1 LNKCSQ
7 EVGGVDSG
15 AASLERER
23 RQSFIDQATTGN
35 YTQCMNSDRE
45 LLGALQQYWGYDAF
59 RPLQENIVKSLLGG
73 RDACVVMPTGGG
85 KSLCYQLP
93 ASILQEKTVI
103 VVSPLIALMQDQVAQ
118 LTQMG
123 IPSALLNSTL
133 AGDVQSRVQHKATE
147 GTYRLLYLSP
157 ERLAREDTIGWLR
170 RVPVSFFAI
179 DEAHCISEWGHE
191 FRPEYR
197 QLSSLRKHFANLPIA
212 AFTASATRRVRHDII
227 AQLALREPDK
237 YIASFHRPNLQYIVK
252 ECVGKTQDELLIR
265 AMRKYADSN
274 VIVYA
279 PTIAR
284 VEETVDFLAEQGISA
299 IGYHGK
305 MDSDTRRQNQERW
318 MSDEVRVLVGTI
330 AFGLGINKAA
340 VRAVIHLSLPKSIEQ
355 YYQEAGRA
363 GRDGEPADC
372 ILLWQKRDV
381 GLLTYFVEQLSDE
394 AEKQRAWQRYHEI
407 RRFVERKACRHNQI
421 CSHFGE
427 HRKWNSCGA
436 CDVCVGEPEWL
447 AAASSKKARRR
458 LAAAAASAPTG
469 AGLPSKE
476 TRREPTR
483 ISAGDPSAS
492 RLAAGI
498 DAELRDYLREWRRM
512 AARERGIP
520 AYVVMHDAS
529 LDELCR
535 VRPRSLGALRG
546 VSGFGDKKTE
556 MYGQGILDA
565 LAEFGRGA
573 RVSKQEEEKAKPAE
587 ETMRLLAEGRT
598 FEEIAKAR
606 GRQVGSVVELVVRL
620 LENGEI
626 EFQPKWIEPA
636 KQEQIE
642 EVCRRLGIGRLKA
655 LKEALPPEISYEE
668 IKLVAAR
675 LRLEQENETEALS
688 SGACEN

>member
-1 LNKCSQ
+1 MS
-7 EVGGVDSG
+7 
-15 AASLERER
+15 
-23 RQSFIDQATTGN
+23 
-35 YTQCMNSDRE
+35 SDRE
-45 LLGALQQYWGYDAF
+45 LLGALRQYWGYDAF

-73 RDACVVMPTGGG
+73 RDTCVVMPTGGG

-93 ASILQEKTVI
+93 AAILQEKTVV

-118 LTQMG
+118 LAQMG

-133 AGDVQSRVQHKATE
+133 AGDVQSLVQHKAIE
-147 GTYRLLYLSP
+147 GAYRLLYLSP
-157 ERLAREDTIGWLR
+157 ERLAREDTIGWLK

-197 QLSSLRKHFANLPIA
+197 QLSSLRKHFAELPIA

-227 AQLALREPDK
+227 AQLALRDPHK

-252 ECVGKTQDELLIR
+252 ECVGKTQSELLIR

-284 VEETVDFLAEQGISA
+284 VEETVDYLAEQGVAA

-363 GRDGEPADC
+363 GRDSEPADC

-381 GLLTYFVEQLSDE
+381 GLLTYFVEQLSDP

-407 RRFVERKACRHNQI
+407 RNFVEARACRHNQI
-421 CSHFGE
+421 CLHFGE
-427 HRKWNSCGA
+427 NKKWESCGA
-436 CDVCVGEPEWL
+436 CDVCVGEPDWL
-447 AAASSKKARRR
+447 AAAAPVKKTAKRRAATVAGSATG
-458 LAAAAASAPTG
+458 AAAFPVRE
-469 AGLPSKE
+469 P
-476 TRREPTR
+476 RREPTHTPLVDVR
-483 ISAGDPSAS
+483 RSSA
-492 RLAAGI
+492 AAGI
-498 DAELRDYLREWRRM
+498 DPELREYLREWRRATAKERRT
-512 AARERGIP
+512 AAFI
-520 AYVVMHDAS
+520 VMHDTS

-535 VRPRSLGALRG
+535 VRPGSLSELRG
-546 VSGFGDKKTE
+546 VSGFGDRKTE
-556 MYGQGILDA
+556 MYGREILEA
-565 LAEFGRGA
+565 LEEFGRGA
-573 RVSKQEEEKAKPAE
+573 RAAKLELEKAKPAE
-587 ETMRLLAEGRT
+587 ETKRLLAEGRT
-598 FEEIAKAR
+598 FDEIAKTR
-606 GRQVGSVVELVVRL
+606 GRQFSSVVSLIVGLMERGEL
-620 LENGEI
+620 
-626 EFQPKWIEPA
+626 EFQPSWVDADKRA
-636 KQEQIE
+636 QIE
-642 EVCRRLGIGRLKA
+642 KACTLLGFERIKP
-655 LKEALPPEISYEE
+655 LKEVLPPEITYEE
-668 IKLVAAR
+668 IRLVAAH
-675 LRLEQENETEALS
+675 LRLERDGQAREPVE
-688 SGACEN
+688 G